1 MISFTDIT
9 GLASVV
15 LLMATTVNTVIA
27 CLPCSVLWR
36 RIAVGI
42 TITVTLLPMGGLS
55 LAGAVRGIT
64 GDLSVST
71 ILLLALTLRDQLM
84 VTTNANKPVTE
95 TRNFLIWAIV
105 AALLLY
111 PSALGTSYVDTY
123 RWGFG
128 SMYFLAVLAC
138 VFVIAY
144 RWKMGLVMWS
154 VILSVGA
161 WVVGWYESTN
171 VWDYLIDPWL
181 SIYAIVVLM
190 IRMRKLYQE
199 AIQDRDSSCTV
210 I

>member
-15 LLMATTVNTVIA
+15 LLMATAVSAVIV
-27 CLPCSVLWR
+27 CLPCSVLWQ

-64 GDLSVST
+64 GDLSIST
-71 ILLLALTLRDQLM
+71 LLLLALTLRDRLM
-84 VTTNANKPVTE
+84 VTANASKPVSE
-95 TRNFLIWAIV
+95 THNFLMWV
-105 AALLLY
+105 VLAAMLLY
-111 PSALGTSYVDTY
+111 PSALGLSYVDTY

-128 SMYFLAVLAC
+128 NMYFLAALAC

-144 RWKMGLVMWS
+144 RWEMGLVMWS
-154 VILSVGA
+154 AILSVAA

-171 VWDYLIDPWL
+171 IWDYLIDPWL
-181 SIYAIVVLM
+181 SIYAIAVLIMRM
-190 IRMRKLYQE
+190 IKLYQKLFRIE
-199 AIQDRDSSCTV
+199 VPTAQ
-210 I
+210 